1 MAIYNELNDVEIDL
15 SEFEETKLS
24 KLEKK
29 RVLKRVKRD
38 ITPKRPGRKWSAISA
53 CAAVAMLG
61 IILTVDKGTVANMP
75 FIGEKIEKYLNEN
88 KQLDYSSYKTEIGS
102 TAENGLGMMTLNE
115 VVVDDQRI
123 IVSSTFEPASN
134 VDVDYQTA
142 ITPTVKVNGQDAT
155 EITGG
160 QTIEL
165 NNKMFTI
172 FNDIELGEEMTT
184 EDVEI
189 EIRYERWNHTAIDQ
203 PWAFKVKVNQ
213 SQLLKERKVIKLN
226 KELTRNNDETI
237 TLQKVVATPMSTTVY
252 YDLTRSS
259 SENISVSIHSQ
270 DGAVAEHGTSF
281 QSTDT
286 GDVSYTRFNES
297 LESGEYFLM
306 VHDSEGNELDKVAFF
321 IK

>member
-1 MAIYNELNDVEIDL
+1 MAIYNELNDVKIDL
-15 SEFEETKLS
+15 SEFEETQLS

-29 RVLKRVKRD
+29 KVLKRVKRD
-38 ITPKRPGRKWSAISA
+38 ISPKRPGRKWRTISA

-75 FIGEKIEKYLNEN
+75 FIGEKIEKHMNEN

-102 TAENGLGMMTLNE
+102 TAENGLGKLTLNE
-115 VVVDDQRI
+115 VIVDDQRI
-123 IVSSTFEPASN
+123 ILSSTFEPASN
-134 VDVDYQTA
+134 VDADYQTA

-165 NNKMFTI
+165 NNEMFTV
-172 FNDIELGEEMTT
+172 FNDIELGKEIAT

-189 EIRYERWNHTAIDQ
+189 EIRYERWNRTAIDQ

-213 SQLLKERKVIKLN
+213 SQMLKERKVIELN
-226 KELTRNNDETI
+226 KQLTLSNDETI
-237 TLQKVVATPMSTTVY
+237 MLQKVVTTPMSTTVY

-259 SENISVSIHSQ
+259 REDIRVSIHSQ
-270 DGAVAEHGTSF
+270 KGAVAEHGSSF

-286 GDVSYTRFNES
+286 GDISYTRFNES
-297 LESGEYFLM
+297 LKSGEYFLM
-306 VHDSEGNELDKVAFF
+306 VHDSEGNELDKVPFF